1 MPTIAVRASA
11 GAAPRR
17 AARSVK
23 ATRVARDVRMNG
35 EYGASGTSFYT
46 TTEKQESYD
55 SLDAVLDAKCAD
67 PEVKVVIKEQLDA
80 CADITE
86 ALRSALVTV
95 EGSANT
101 FGDAQLSV
109 DVIADN
115 IMWAGPGRTRPPL
128 TLTHTCLLRYF
139 FTRSILSVVYFSH
152 LFYSFS
158 FFMTDPPD
166 LYSGGVYA

>member
-1 MPTIAVRASA
+1 MPTVAVRAA
-11 GAAPRR
+11 AAPRR

-23 ATRVARDVRMNG
+23 ASRVARDVRMAG
-35 EYGASGTSFYT
+35 GDAYGASGTSFYT

-67 PEVKVVIKEQLDA
+67 AEVKTVIKEQLDA

-115 IMWAGPGRTRPPL
+115 IMWAGSSM
-128 TLTHTCLLRYF
+128 LLCHF
-139 FTRSILSVVYFSH
+139 WMSTWANQIKNLTRS
-152 LFYSFS
+152 
-158 FFMTDPPD
+158 
-166 LYSGGVYA
+166 

>member
-1 MPTIAVRASA
+1 MPTVAVRAA
-11 GAAPRR
+11 AAPSARR

-23 ATRVARDVRMNG
+23 ATRVARDVRMADG
-35 EYGASGTSFYT
+35 DAYGASGTSFYT

-55 SLDAVLDAKCAD
+55 SLDQVLNAKCAD
-67 PEVKVVIKEQLDA
+67 KEVITVIKEQLDA

-95 EGSANT
+95 EGSDNS

-115 IMWAGPGRTRPPL
+115 IMWAGGAAMK
-128 TLTHTCLLRYF
+128 H
-139 FTRSILSVVYFSH
+139 
-152 LFYSFS
+152 
-158 FFMTDPPD
+158 DD
-166 LYSGGVYA
+166 